1 MALGVVSGLTW
12 PYDGDHFRDIAQ
24 AQTVLHGHPLSDPYY
39 AGEWVWYNPL
49 LSWLLAIIARVSHA
63 TVSVAHVQGGPW
75 LNLLG
80 PIAFYLLG
88 VRVAGRPAALI
99 ALFLLLFVNCS
110 TDPSL
115 TCATYSP
122 WLFVATFAQGL
133 GFLGLLAI
141 DDARRRDTDL
151 AAAGAGTVAGLT
163 FLAHTAPALILGGV
177 ALVMLRPRRLLV
189 AGAAAALV
197 ASPFLVSIVGHYHL
211 RIVNEAGVAWAW
223 APTVR
228 GGIVDELTTH
238 APLLLAGVAGGVVV
252 RSRLAYA
259 WAGTAV
265 LLLAYGLARE
275 GTSLPALVPNF
286 HFWRYVMAASTL
298 FAGAAI
304 AWVLTQLPS
313 RITQVVL
320 PIALLA
326 AAVWLLPA
334 YRQRFDFAYGRGIA
348 IGRSADLSDT
358 ATFLRKSVPQDA
370 VVLGSRGLTLEVI
383 APSGHH
389 VVGVNANWS
398 NPYVDAA
405 PRIAARDAMLEDIQA
420 GRADAFAARADAY
433 GVTHAVGLGT
443 GECEAMGRIGLRPLY
458 HFGEACVFAREAR
471 SVR

>member
-1 MALGVVSGLTW
+1 MSGLTW

-24 AQTVLHGHPLSDPYY
+24 AQTVLNGHPLSDPYY

-49 LSWLLAIIARVSHA
+49 VSWLLALIARVSGA
-63 TVSVAHVQGGPW
+63 TVPVAHVQGGPW

-80 PIAFYLLG
+80 PIAFYMLG
-88 VRVAGRPAALI
+88 VRIAGRPAALI

-110 TDPSL
+110 VDPSL

-122 WLFVATFAQGL
+122 WLFIATFAQGL

-141 DDARRRDTDL
+141 DEARRRDTDL
-151 AAAGAGTVAGLT
+151 AAAGAGVVAGVA
-163 FLAHTAPALILGGV
+163 FLAHTAPALLLGGV
-177 ALVMLRPRRLLV
+177 ALTMLRPRRLLV
-189 AGAAAALV
+189 AGIAAALV
-197 ASPFLVSIVGHYHL
+197 ASPFLASILGHYHL
-211 RIVNEAGVAWAW
+211 RILNQAGVAWAW
-223 APTVR
+223 APSTR

-238 APLLLAGVAGGVVV
+238 APLLLAGVAGASLL
-252 RSRLAYA
+252 RSRLASA

-286 HFWRYVMAASTL
+286 HFWRYVMAAAAL
-298 FAGAAI
+298 FAGAAT
-304 AWVLTQLPS
+304 AWTLTRLPS
-313 RITQVVL
+313 RVVHVAI
-320 PIALLA
+320 PVALLA
-326 AAVWLLPA
+326 AAVWWLPS
-334 YRQRFDFAYGRGIA
+334 YRHRFDFAYGRGIA
-348 IGRSADLSDT
+348 KDRSADLSDT

-420 GRADAFAARADAY
+420 GRADAFAAKADAY

-443 GECEAMGRIGLRPLY
+443 GECEAMGRIGLQPLY
-458 HFGEACVFAREAR
+458 HFGEACVFARPAR

>member
-1 MALGVVSGLTW
+1 MSGLTW

-24 AQTVLHGHPLSDPYY
+24 AQAVLNGHPLSDPYY
-39 AGEWVWYNPL
+39 TGEWVWYNPL
-49 LSWLLAIIARVSHA
+49 VSWLLAFIARVSGA
-63 TVSVAHVQGGPW
+63 TVPVAHVQGGPW

-80 PIAFYLLG
+80 PMAFYMLG
-88 VRVAGRPAALI
+88 VRIAGRAAALI
-99 ALFLLLFVNCS
+99 ALFLLLFVNCG

-133 GFLGLLAI
+133 GFLGLLTI
-141 DDARRRDTDL
+141 DEARRRDTDL
-151 AAAGAGTVAGLT
+151 AAAGAGAVAGLT
-163 FLAHTAPALILGGV
+163 FLAHTAPALILGVV
-177 ALVMLRPRRLLV
+177 ALVMLRPRHLVV
-189 AGAAAALV
+189 AGIAALLV

-228 GGIVDELTTH
+228 GGILDELAAH
-238 APLLLAGVAGGVVV
+238 GPLLLAGVAGAFAV

-259 WAGTAV
+259 WAGAAAV
-265 LLLAYGLARE
+265 LLAYGLARE

-286 HFWRYVMAASTL
+286 HFWRYVMAAATL
-298 FAGAAI
+298 FTGAAI
-304 AWVLTQLPS
+304 AWALARLPA
-313 RITQVVL
+313 RVVTVML

-326 AAVWLLPA
+326 AALWWVPS

-348 IGRSADLSDT
+348 NDRSADLNDT
-358 ATFLRKSVPQDA
+358 VTFLRKSVPPDA

-383 APSGHH
+383 GPSGHH

-420 GRADAFAARADAY
+420 GRADAFAVKADAY

-443 GECEAMGRIGLRPLY
+443 GECEAIGRIGLQPLY
-458 HFGEACVFAREAR
+458 HFGEACVFTRAAR